1 MAECGGPRPASSF
14 DRGGGIAC
22 DAALQQI
29 VRMIV
34 QQYAPAEILEAL
46 CRLIGDDEKS
56 QPIAF
61 FLMDG
66 DRWTIVAKSRLVPQ
80 AEAALTR
87 IDAAQL
93 SQALFQAGASA
104 AARPVRPF
112 EAGWARHLCSGVGEL
127 LGIVVGLAEGPL
139 LPCGAQATR
148 IESACHL
155 ATLAIEQRN
164 LLAELAFKNDCDA
177 VARLSRHGEYGELS
191 MQRVA
196 EMIARQDEPR
206 EILAALC
213 QHAGE
218 AREEQQVAFFLT
230 DGEQWTLAAKGD
242 LTVEAEAALAAIEP
256 ARLSEALFQPGA
268 CTANHAEFPF
278 EHGWARHLYSGTGEL
293 LGMLV
298 GLADGPVL
306 PSGPLAV
313 RVESICRL
321 ATLALEQ
328 RNLVQELAFKAEHDS
343 LTGLYNRA
351 YYERVLGRALQDWR
365 RTGRRPAL
373 LDIDVDR
380 FRLVNDVLGHAM
392 GDRLLDRI
400 GRRFQS
406 GLRAED
412 VLARVGGDEFA
423 VLVAEAPAIEDAG
436 AVAGR
441 LLRSLA
447 EPFSVDGHELF
458 VGASIGIAGAAP
470 ESTPESLARQ
480 AHLALCQAKQAGTGR
495 LMYFHSAMAATPPER
510 LEMERRL
517 RFALARKEILV
528 YYQPQVDVFT
538 GHVTGAE
545 ALLRWRP
552 EGLGIVSPAA
562 FVPILEETG
571 LIADFGRWVL
581 GEACRQGREW
591 IDRTGLRVRIGVNVS
606 ASQLALPGFLQDV
619 QQPLLET
626 GFPPELL
633 ELELTE
639 SAFVG
644 DFAAAS
650 RIFRNLRNSAGI
662 SFAVDDFGTGQSSL
676 AYLQQLPFQRLKIDQ
691 SFIRRIGCGQE
702 PEPLVESILRMAEDL
717 GMRAIA
723 EGVETPHQLKLL
735 QRLRCPEAQ
744 GFLFAPP
751 LPPRDF
757 VEFCAKNSSGAL
769 LSRDGDRPAP
779 LAKPDVPVA
788 GGEGDLCPAAAGP
801 AQDNVTDHTPI
812 RS

>member
-1 MAECGGPRPASSF
+1 MAECCCPTAVSSC
-14 DRGGGIAC
+14 DHGGGTDC
-22 DAALQQI
+22 DASLRQI
-29 VRMIV
+29 VRMV
-34 QQYAPAEILEAL
+34 VHQNDPAEVLEAL
-46 CRLIGDDEKS
+46 CRLLGGDDKN

-61 FLMDG
+61 FLMDD
-66 DRWTIVAKSRLVPQ
+66 DRWTIAAKGRLVPRT
-80 AEAALTR
+80 EAALNR
-87 IDAAQL
+87 IDPAQL

-104 AARPVRPF
+104 PERSARPF
-112 EAGWARHLCSGVGEL
+112 EAGWARHLFSGLGEL

-139 LPCGAQATR
+139 LPFGPHASR

-164 LLAELAFKNDCDA
+164 LLAELASQTGRDA
-177 VARLSRHGEYGELS
+177 VARLSRNSDYGELS
-191 MQRVA
+191 MQRVTQ
-196 EMIARQDEPR
+196 MIARQCAPR
-206 EILAALC
+206 EILEALC

-218 AREEQQVAFFLT
+218 AREEQQVAFFLN
-230 DGEQWTLAAKGD
+230 DGEEWALAAKGD
-242 LTVEAEAALAAIEP
+242 LTAKAEAALASIDP
-256 ARLSEALFQPGA
+256 ARLSEALFQPSA
-268 CTANHAEFPF
+268 CIADRTEFPF
-278 EHGWARHLYSGTGEL
+278 DHGWARHLFSGTGEL

-298 GLADGPVL
+298 GLADGPIL
-306 PSGPLAV
+306 PSGSLAV

-328 RNLVQELAFKAEHDS
+328 RNLVEELAFKAEHDS

-351 YYERVLGRALQDWR
+351 YYERMLSSTLQEGR
-365 RTGRRPAL
+365 RTGRRAAL
-373 LDIDVDR
+373 LYINLDR
-380 FRLVNDVLGHAM
+380 FRLVNDVLGHAT

-400 GRRFQS
+400 GRRFRS

-412 VLARVGGDEFA
+412 ALARVGGDEFA
-423 VLVAEAPAIEDAG
+423 VLVANAPAIEDAG
-436 AVAGR
+436 AVAGH

-458 VGASIGIAGAAP
+458 IGASIGIGWAAP
-470 ESTPESLARQ
+470 ESTPESLERQ
-480 AHLALCQAKQAGTGR
+480 AQLALSRAKQAGKAR
-495 LMYFHSAMAATPPER
+495 LVYFHSSMAATPPER
-510 LEMERRL
+510 LEMEKRL
-517 RFALARKEILV
+517 RFALARKEMLV

-538 GHVTGAE
+538 GRVTGAE

-571 LIADFGRWVL
+571 QIVDFGRWVL

-591 IDRTGLRVRIGVNVS
+591 IDKTGLRLRIGVNVS
-606 ASQLALPGFLQDV
+606 ASQLALPGFVQDV

-650 RIFRNLRNSAGI
+650 RTFRNLRTSTGVN
-662 SFAVDDFGTGQSSL
+662 FAVDDFGTGQSSL
-676 AYLQQLPFQRLKIDQ
+676 SYLHQLPFQRLKIDQ
-691 SFIRRIGCGQE
+691 SFIRRIGDGQE
-702 PEPLVESILRMAEDL
+702 PEPLLETILRMAEGL
-717 GMRAIA
+717 GMSAIA

-757 VEFCAKNSSGAL
+757 VEFCGKSSSAGL

-779 LAKPDVPVA
+779 LAGPAVPVERRRA
-788 GGEGDLCPAAAGP
+788 
-801 AQDNVTDHTPI
+801 
-812 RS
+812 